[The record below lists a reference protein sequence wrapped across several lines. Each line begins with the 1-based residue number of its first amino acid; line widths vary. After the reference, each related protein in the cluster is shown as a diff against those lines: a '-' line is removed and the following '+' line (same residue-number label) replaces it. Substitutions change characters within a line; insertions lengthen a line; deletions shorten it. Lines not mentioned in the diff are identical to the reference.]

1 MFAEQE
7 KYDHSIK
14 VLQLAAEMSEKYFQ
28 KPLIVCYSGGKDSD
42 VLLRLALESGIKFEV
57 QNSHTTVDAP
67 PTVYHIR
74 EVFKELESK
83 GIKCTIRH
91 PAYKNGQWKTMW
103 NLIKKK
109 KYPPT
114 RISRYCC
121 SELKETGTKNRFAAL
136 GVREAESVRR
146 RGRSDFS
153 TRSKSQKESEYR
165 TLDQATVVFEQ
176 DDDNCKFIQEAKKN
190 KDMICNPIYHW
201 TDDDV
206 WNFIEDRGIK
216 YNPLYNMGFKRVGC
230 VGCPL
235 ASKEERELEFT
246 LFPQYKANYIK
257 AFDLMDKSD
266 RDEGTVLSNS
276 GEEIFLWWMQ
286 DPRFYGQTELDG
298 WRDIPSGEGKKA
310 VWWEVSTDPTDLRMR
325 CSNCEQISVPT
336 QDMTHCPICGA
347 EIINDIRLPQW

>member
-1 MFAEQE
+1 MSIDQD

-42 VLLRLALESGIKFEV
+42 VLLRLALESGINFEV

-74 EVFKELESK
+74 EVFKELEAK

-153 TRSKSQKESEYR
+153 TLSKSQKESEYR

-257 AFDLMDKSD
+257 VFDLMDKSD
-266 RDEGTVLSNS
+266 RAKGTVLSRS
-276 GEEIFLWWMQ
+276 GEDIFLWWMQ

-298 WRDIPSGEGKKA
+298 WREIPSGEGKKA
-310 VWWEVSTDPTDLRMR
+310 VWWEVSTDPMDLRMR

-336 QDMTHCPICGA
+336 QDMTHCPVCGA